1 MEKQDASTKNI
12 PLEHDDTCKSRLSN
26 RLNNALRWCI
36 PHHCLLCKS
45 TAKDYLC
52 ASCINDLPW
61 LTPHICTQ
69 CSLPL
74 IQDLPSNAPNNH
86 AHLCGECLTKPP
98 NVDKTICAFSYEFPL
113 NDMILQFKDQADVA
127 AGKFLTTQLPVN
139 IKHAYKNN
147 PLPQRII
154 PVPIHWKKLLQ
165 RGFNQ
170 ADIISQHLNKALKIK
185 VIHPIKKCAPT
196 ANQHQ
201 LNKHQR
207 QHNLQ
212 NSFIL
217 TKRSHITLSGIEH
230 IALVDDV
237 VTTGATANT
246 LAGILKEAGVKKVD
260 VWALARTPSP
270 TIK

>member
-1 MEKQDASTKNI
+1 MKKQDASAKNI
-12 PLEHDDTCKSRLSN
+12 PLAYGNTCTSSLSSRLH
-26 RLNNALRWCI
+26 NALRWCI
-36 PHHCLLCKS
+36 PHHCVLCQS
-45 TAKDYLC
+45 TAKEYLC
-52 ASCINDLPW
+52 TPCISDLPW
-61 LTPHICTQ
+61 LTSQICTQ

-74 IQDLPSNAPNNH
+74 MQDLSSNALNNH
-86 AHLCGECLTKPP
+86 TRLCGECLTKPP

-113 NDMILQFKDQADVA
+113 NDIILQFKDQADIA
-127 AGKFLTTQLPVN
+127 AGKFLTTQLPAS
-139 IKHAYKNN
+139 IKHAYRNN

-154 PVPIHWKKLLQ
+154 PVPMHWKKRLQ

-185 VIHPIKKCAPT
+185 VIHPIKKCTPT

-201 LNKHQR
+201 LNKRQR

-217 TKRSHITLSGIEH
+217 TKKSHIALAGIEH

-237 VTTGATANT
+237 VTTGTTANT
-246 LAGILKEAGVKKVD
+246 LAGILKKAGVKKVD

-270 TIK
+270 SIT